1 MEKPCPAL
9 SVISNCIS
17 LAQQIDNL
25 VQRFKDSRS
34 EVHECARTVDTSRK
48 LLGQFCR
55 MFETSCLPQEILQD
69 YLSDIFPL
77 ELEGIQCLQSE
88 LKGIQYSVSL
98 YLQLCS
104 RKGFAGLAW
113 RYKWG
118 REIDKHQKNLA
129 KLNGNLHDA
138 LVILNPK
145 VRSLALE
152 KTHAEKTHAKSPTK
166 DEAATEQTLAISRQ
180 YFEAAQEIWCRE
192 SQTDPPITQIQ
203 RKYSIAAKEFQGK
216 EWDKPCSPRLTF
228 AVRGVHVL

>member
-1 MEKPCPAL
+1 MGKPCPAL
-9 SVISNCIS
+9 SVISDCIG
-17 LAQQIDNL
+17 LAQQIDNH
-25 VQRFKDSRS
+25 VQRFKDARS

-48 LLGQFCR
+48 LLGQFRR

-69 YLSDIFPL
+69 HLSDIFPL

-88 LKGIQYSVSL
+88 LKGIQRSLSL
-98 YLQLCS
+98 YPPSCS

-113 RYKWG
+113 RYRWG
-118 REIDKHQKNLA
+118 REIDKHQENLA

-145 VRSLALE
+145 FRSLALE
-152 KTHAEKTHAKSPTK
+152 NTYAEKTHTKSPTN
-166 DEAATEQTLAISRQ
+166 DEAVTEQTSAISRQ

-192 SQTDPPITQIQ
+192 SQIDPPITQIQ

-216 EWDKPCSPRLTF
+216 EWDKPCSSRFTFSVRRL
-228 AVRGVHVL
+228 